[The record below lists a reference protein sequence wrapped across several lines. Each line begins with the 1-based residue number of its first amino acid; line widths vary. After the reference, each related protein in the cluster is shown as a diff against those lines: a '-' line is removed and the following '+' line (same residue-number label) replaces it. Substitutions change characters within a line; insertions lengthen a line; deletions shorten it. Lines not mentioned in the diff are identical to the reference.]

1 METRTFGPATS
12 LAGFDPESLS
22 AEALENETHV
32 LSTCITVATWRL
44 LMLIAELDRRGAWQ
58 QYGVLSCAHWLNW
71 KCGIDMGA
79 AREKVRVAR
88 ALESLPLLSDA
99 LARGELSY
107 SKARAITRV
116 ATPESQDYLLMIARH
131 GTASHVEKLVRAYRH
146 VERLQE
152 SARARST
159 HAQRA
164 LRWGFEDDGAMT
176 ITVRLPA
183 EQGALVLQ
191 AIHAAMDEQRRERD
205 GAERDLDRAAH
216 EPDAAADVSAETSC
230 SFAPSSNSFDNA
242 ESPVA
247 ARRADALCHVAEQFL
262 AHESVASRQA
272 ERYQVVVHVDHSVL
286 AGEGHGDC
294 CHIEHGGAIAAET
307 ARRLVCDA
315 AVVTLE
321 EGADGALLNIGRR
334 SRTIPPAIRRA
345 LAHRDKGCRFPGC
358 LNHLYVDAHHIRHW
372 ADGGETRMDNLVLL
386 CRHHHGLLHEGGF
399 TLERRDDGKLLFFR
413 RDGELL
419 PEVPKPPLR
428 VRDIEAIV
436 AEIDADVSAET
447 SRSLWD
453 GSRMDLD
460 MAVGGLMD
468 LNGWN
473 SGRSADAVR
482 KRAQAHYAC

>member
-1 METRTFGPATS
+1 METSTPAFVPVAIDCA
-12 LAGFDPESLS
+12 LQGLS
-22 AEALENETHV
+22 ALDLEDEITT
-32 LSTCITVATWRL
+32 LSASISIATWRL
-44 LMLIAELDRRGAWQ
+44 LMLIAELDRRGTWQ

-88 ALESLPLLSDA
+88 ALENLPLVSDA

-116 ATPESQDYLLMIARH
+116 ATPESQDYLLMVARH
-131 GTASHVEKLVRAYRH
+131 GTASHVEKLVRAYRRM
-146 VERLQE
+146 ERLQE
-152 SARARST
+152 AARARGA

-164 LRWGFEDDGAMT
+164 LRWTFEDDGSMV

-183 EQGALVLQ
+183 DQGALVVQ
-191 AIHAAMDEQRRERD
+191 AIHAAVDAQWRERD
-205 GAERDLDRAAH
+205 GADREQHAVAN
-216 EPDAAADVSAETSC
+216 VSAETST
-230 SFAPSSNSFDNA
+230 ALGPSSDSFDNA

-247 ARRADALCHVAEQFL
+247 ARRSDALCHIAEQFH
-262 AHESVASRQA
+262 AHAAATSRQA
-272 ERYQVVVHVDHSVL
+272 ERYQVVVHVDRSIL
-286 AGEGHGDC
+286 TEEGHGDC

-315 AVVTLE
+315 SLVTLHAG
-321 EGADGALLNIGRR
+321 EGGELLNIGRR
-334 SRTIPPAIRRA
+334 SRVIPPAIRRA

-399 TLERRDDGKLLFFR
+399 TLQRRDDGKLLFFR
-413 RDGELL
+413 PDGELL
-419 PEVPKPPLR
+419 PEVPKPPLQPLA
-428 VRDIEAIV
+428 IEAIV
-436 AEIDADVSAET
+436 ADGGVDVSAET

-460 MAVGGLMD
+460 MAVGGLMT
-468 LNGWN
+468 LNGW
-473 SGRSADAVR
+473 R
-482 KRAQAHYAC
+482 

>member
-1 METRTFGPATS
+1 METSAPEFVPAPVDCG
-12 LAGFDPESLS
+12 LEGLS
-22 AEALENETHV
+22 ARDLEDEITM
-32 LSTCITVATWRL
+32 LSASISIATWRL
-44 LMLIAELDRRGAWQ
+44 LMLVAELDRRGTWQ

-88 ALESLPLLSDA
+88 ALESLPLVSDA

-116 ATPESQDYLLMIARH
+116 VTPESQDYLLMIARH

-152 SARARST
+152 SARACST
-159 HAQRA
+159 HAQRV
-164 LRWGFEDDGAMT
+164 LRWSFEDDGSMVF
-176 ITVRLPA
+176 TVRVPA
-183 EQGALVLQ
+183 EQGALVVQ
-191 AIHAAMDEQRRERD
+191 AIHAAVDTQRRERD
-205 GAERDLDRAAH
+205 GADRDR
-216 EPDAAADVSAETSC
+216 EVQPDVSAETSDG
-230 SFAPSSNSFDNA
+230 FVPSSNSFDNA

-247 ARRADALCHVAEQFL
+247 ARRADALCHIAEQFL
-262 AHESVASRQA
+262 AHEAVSSRQA
-272 ERYQVVVHVDHSVL
+272 ERYQVVVHVDRSAL
-286 AGEGHGDC
+286 SGEGRGDC

-315 AVVTLE
+315 SLVTLE
-321 EGADGALLNIGRR
+321 EGEDGELLNIGRR
-334 SRTIPPAIRRA
+334 SRSIPPAIRRA
-345 LAHRDKGCRFPGC
+345 LAHRDLGCRFPGC

-413 RDGELL
+413 PDGELL
-419 PEVPKPPLR
+419 PVVPKPPLR

-436 AEIDADVSAET
+436 AESGVDVSAET

-460 MAVGGLMD
+460 MAVGGLMT
-468 LNGWN
+468 LNGW
-473 SGRSADAVR
+473 R
-482 KRAQAHYAC
+482 

>member
-1 METRTFGPATS
+1 MENRAYSGLTGSDPSPTAALSTRDLEEQIA
-12 LAGFDPESLS
+12 LLS
-22 AEALENETHV
+22 A
-32 LSTCITVATWRL
+32 SITVATWRL
-44 LMLIAELDRRGAWQ
+44 LMLIAELDRRNAWQ
-58 QYGVLSCAHWLNW
+58 QWGVLSCAHWLNW
-71 KCGIDMGA
+71 KCGIDIGA

-88 ALESLPLLSDA
+88 ALESLPLVSDA

-116 ATPESQDYLLMIARH
+116 ATPESQYYLLMIARH
-131 GTASHVEKLVRAYRH
+131 GTASHVEKLVRAYRS
-146 VERLQE
+146 VERLHE
-152 SARARST
+152 AARARST
-159 HAQRA
+159 HAKRA
-164 LRWGFEDDGAMT
+164 LRWSFEDDGSMT

-191 AIHAAMDEQRRERD
+191 AIHAAVDAQWRERD
-205 GAERDLDRAAH
+205 GADREFDSAAT
-216 EPDAAADVSAETSC
+216 EPDGAADVSAETSNA
-230 SFAPSSNSFDNA
+230 FAPSSNSFDNA

-247 ARRADALCHVAEQFL
+247 ARRADALSHIAEQFL
-262 AHESVASRQA
+262 AHEAVSSRQA
-272 ERYQVVVHVDHSVL
+272 ERYQVVVHVDRSVL
-286 AGEGHGDC
+286 AEDGHGDC

-315 AVVTLE
+315 SVVTLE
-321 EGADGALLNIGRR
+321 EGGDGELLNIGRR
-334 SRTIPPAIRRA
+334 SRVIPPAIRRA

-413 RDGELL
+413 PDGELL

-436 AEIDADVSAET
+436 AETGTDVSAET

-473 SGRSADAVR
+473 AGRPPA
-482 KRAQAHYAC
+482 

>member
-1 METRTFGPATS
+1 METCTFSPCSRG
-12 LAGFDPESLS
+12 AGLDPESLS
-22 AEALENETHV
+22 AAALEDEIHT
-32 LSTCITVATWRL
+32 LSASITVATWRL

-58 QYGVLSCAHWLNW
+58 QWGVISCAHWLNW
-71 KCGIDMGA
+71 KCGIDLGA

-88 ALESLPLLSDA
+88 ALENLPLVNDA

-152 SARARST
+152 SARARSA

-164 LRWGFEDDGAMT
+164 LRWNFEDDGSMV

-183 EQGALVLQ
+183 EQGALVVQ
-191 AIHAAMDEQRRERD
+191 AIHAAVDAQWRERD
-205 GAERDLDRAAH
+205 GADRGQELAY
-216 EPDAAADVSAETSC
+216 DVSAEASAA
-230 SFAPSSNSFDNA
+230 SSPSSNSFDNA
-242 ESPVA
+242 ESPVS

-262 AHESVASRQA
+262 THEAVTSRQA
-272 ERYQVVVHVDHSVL
+272 ERYQVVVHVDRAVL
-286 AGEGHGDC
+286 SEHGHGDC

-315 AVVTLE
+315 SVVTLE
-321 EGADGALLNIGRR
+321 ESGDGEPLNIGRR

-358 LNHLYVDAHHIRHW
+358 MNHLYVDAHHIRHW
-372 ADGGETRMDNLVLL
+372 ADGGETRLDNLVLA

-399 TLERRDDGKLLFFR
+399 TVARRDDGKLLFFR
-413 RDGELL
+413 PDGELL

-428 VRDIEAIV
+428 MLEIEAIV
-436 AEIDADVSAET
+436 AESGVDVSAEP

-460 MAVGGLMD
+460 MAVGGLMT
-468 LNGWN
+468 LNGW
-473 SGRSADAVR
+473 R
-482 KRAQAHYAC
+482 

>member
-1 METRTFGPATS
+1 METCTPSPCSRG
-12 LAGFDPESLS
+12 AGLDPESLS
-22 AEALENETHV
+22 AAALEDEIHTLNA
-32 LSTCITVATWRL
+32 SITVATWRL
-44 LMLIAELDRRGAWQ
+44 LMLIAELDRRRAWQ
-58 QYGVLSCAHWLNW
+58 QWGVISFAHWLNW
-71 KCGIDMGA
+71 KCGIDLGA

-88 ALESLPLLSDA
+88 ALENLPLVNDA

-152 SARARST
+152 SARARSA

-164 LRWGFEDDGAMT
+164 LRWNFEDDGSMV

-183 EQGALVLQ
+183 EQGALVVQ
-191 AIHAAMDEQRRERD
+191 AIHAAVDAQWRERD
-205 GAERDLDRAAH
+205 GADR
-216 EPDAAADVSAETSC
+216 EQELADNVSAEASAA
-230 SFAPSSNSFDNA
+230 SSPSSNSFDNA
-242 ESPVA
+242 ESPVS

-262 AHESVASRQA
+262 AHEAVTSRQA
-272 ERYQVVVHVDHSVL
+272 ERYQVVVHVDRAVL
-286 AGEGHGDC
+286 SEHGHGDC
-294 CHIEHGGAIAAET
+294 CHIEHGSAIAAET

-315 AVVTLE
+315 SVVTLE
-321 EGADGALLNIGRR
+321 ESGDGEPLNIGRR

-372 ADGGETRMDNLVLL
+372 ADGGETRLDNLVLA

-399 TLERRDDGKLLFFR
+399 TVARRDDGKLLFFR
-413 RDGELL
+413 PDGELL

-428 VRDIEAIV
+428 VHDIEAIV
-436 AEIDADVSAET
+436 AESGIDVSAET

-460 MAVGGLMD
+460 MAVGGLMT
-468 LNGWN
+468 LNGW
-473 SGRSADAVR
+473 R
-482 KRAQAHYAC
+482 

>member
-1 METRTFGPATS
+1 METCTLSPCSRG
-12 LAGFDPESLS
+12 AGLDPESLS
-22 AEALENETHV
+22 AAALEDEIHT
-32 LSTCITVATWRL
+32 LSASITVATWRL
-44 LMLIAELDRRGAWQ
+44 LMLIAELDRRRAWQ
-58 QYGVLSCAHWLNW
+58 HWGVISCAHWLNW
-71 KCGIDMGA
+71 KCGIDLGA

-88 ALESLPLLSDA
+88 ALENLPLVNDA

-116 ATPESQDYLLMIARH
+116 ATPGSQDYLLMIARH

-146 VERLQE
+146 VERLQV

-164 LRWGFEDDGAMT
+164 LRWSFEDDGSMV

-183 EQGALVLQ
+183 EQGALVVQ
-191 AIHAAMDEQRRERD
+191 AIHAAVDAQWRERD
-205 GAERDLDRAAH
+205 GADR
-216 EPDAAADVSAETSC
+216 EQELTDDVSAETSPA
-230 SFAPSSNSFDNA
+230 SSPSSNSFDNA
-242 ESPVA
+242 ESPVS

-262 AHESVASRQA
+262 AHEAVTSRQA
-272 ERYQVVVHVDHSVL
+272 ERYQVVVHVDRAVL
-286 AGEGHGDC
+286 SEHGHGDC
-294 CHIEHGGAIAAET
+294 CHIEHGSAIAAET

-315 AVVTLE
+315 SVVTLE
-321 EGADGALLNIGRR
+321 ESGDGEPLNIGRR

-372 ADGGETRMDNLVLL
+372 ADGGETRLDNLVLA

-399 TLERRDDGKLLFFR
+399 TVARRDDGKLLFFR
-413 RDGELL
+413 PDGELL

-428 VRDIEAIV
+428 VHDIEAIV
-436 AEIDADVSAET
+436 AESGIDVSAET

-460 MAVGGLMD
+460 MAVGGLMT
-468 LNGWN
+468 LNGW
-473 SGRSADAVR
+473 R
-482 KRAQAHYAC
+482 

>member
-1 METRTFGPATS
+1 METCTFSPCSRG
-12 LAGFDPESLS
+12 AGLDPESLS
-22 AEALENETHV
+22 AAALEDEIHT
-32 LSTCITVATWRL
+32 LSASITVATWRL

-58 QYGVLSCAHWLNW
+58 QWGVISCAHWLNW
-71 KCGIDMGA
+71 KCGIDLGA

-88 ALESLPLLSDA
+88 ALENLPLVNDA

-152 SARARST
+152 SARARSA

-164 LRWGFEDDGAMT
+164 LRWNFEDDGSMV

-183 EQGALVLQ
+183 EQGALVVQ
-191 AIHAAMDEQRRERD
+191 AIHAAVDAQWRERD
-205 GAERDLDRAAH
+205 GADREQELA
-216 EPDAAADVSAETSC
+216 DDVSAETSPA
-230 SFAPSSNSFDNA
+230 SSPSSNSFDNA
-242 ESPVA
+242 ESPVS

-262 AHESVASRQA
+262 THEAVTSRQA
-272 ERYQVVVHVDHSVL
+272 ERYQVVVHVDRAVL
-286 AGEGHGDC
+286 SEHGHGDC

-315 AVVTLE
+315 SVVTLE
-321 EGADGALLNIGRR
+321 ESGDGEPLNIGRR

-358 LNHLYVDAHHIRHW
+358 MNHLYVDAHHIRHW
-372 ADGGETRMDNLVLL
+372 ADGGETRLDNLVLA

-399 TLERRDDGKLLFFR
+399 TVARRDDGKLLFFR
-413 RDGELL
+413 PDGELL

-428 VRDIEAIV
+428 MLEIEAIV
-436 AEIDADVSAET
+436 AESGVDVSAEP

-460 MAVGGLMD
+460 MAVGGLMT
-468 LNGWN
+468 LNGW
-473 SGRSADAVR
+473 R
-482 KRAQAHYAC
+482 